1 MQLKKRQLILAIL
14 VIALG
19 AAVYLN
25 WQFTDNSSI
34 LTATTETIK
43 NSISSEKALG
53 DTTYVNT
60 KADESAQNPQSDT
73 NSQATSSSSDNGMT
87 STATEY
93 FSSARLARK
102 QARDTANETLKT
114 SISDT
119 NVSEDVK
126 KTAVDESAKIAEN
139 IEAEANIENLI
150 KAKGFKD
157 SMAFIENGQCNI
169 AVATTGLLDSE
180 AVVIKDIVASQS
192 GLSYSNIKIVEVK

>member
-1 MQLKKRQLILAIL
+1 MKLQKRQLILSVL

-34 LTATTETIK
+34 LTATTETLK
-43 NSISSEKALG
+43 SGVSSEKNLG

-60 KADESAQNPQSDT
+60 QVDESAQN
-73 NSQATSSSSDNGMT
+73 TSSAQEDTSTADNGMT
-87 STATEY
+87 TSATEY

-114 SISDT
+114 SIDSS
-119 NVSEDVK
+119 NVTEDSK
-126 KTAVDESAKIAEN
+126 KSAVEQSAKIASN
-139 IEAEANIENLI
+139 IEAEANIESLI

-157 SMAFIENGQCNI
+157 CMAYVENDQCT
-169 AVATTGLLDSE
+169 VSVFSTGLLDSE
-180 AVVIKDIVASQS
+180 AIIIKDTVSNQT
-192 GLSYSNIKIVEVK
+192 GFTYNNIKIVEVK